1 MGYLMKMGSKEI
13 HSPMNFKNDD
23 AKLLSLSKGLFGV
36 DTTVETEQKNLARRR
51 QGYLKDKS
59 KYMSALFKDT
69 APKYFVDYNF
79 KIGNKGD
86 VTMDFR
92 KGSEKKRG
100 LLTRGMYN
108 NTLSVQPSFTKL
120 GQEQKTIMD
129 RTKNYGGQKT
139 SKRQFGY
146 AQEFKDRIVRKQRV
160 NQAKKTIYG
169 DYSERFLNK
178 YK

>member
-1 MGYLMKMGSKEI
+1 MKMGSKEV

-79 KIGNKGD
+79 KISNQGD
-86 VTMDFR
+86 VTMEFR
-92 KGSEKKRG
+92 KGSEKKRNLKTYAG
-100 LLTRGMYN
+100 GGSTIEAINKFDHKSSFEHVSSGGGAFLELLEKGTLPGMEN
-108 NTLSVQPSFTKL
+108 LV
-120 GQEQKTIMD
+120 
-129 RTKNYGGQKT
+129 KN
-139 SKRQFGY
+139 
-146 AQEFKDRIVRKQRV
+146 E
-160 NQAKKTIYG
+160 
-169 DYSERFLNK
+169 
-178 YK
+178 

>member
-1 MGYLMKMGSKEI
+1 MKMGSKEM
-13 HSPMNFKNDD
+13 HSPMNFKNND
-23 AKLLSLSKGLFGV
+23 AKLLSLSKGIFGV
-36 DTTVETEQKNLARRR
+36 DTTVETEQKNLARRK

-59 KYMSALFKDT
+59 KYGAN

-79 KIGNKGD
+79 KISNQGD

-100 LLTRGMYN
+100 LLSRGMYD
-108 NTLSVQPSFTKL
+108 NTLFVQPSFTKI
-120 GQEQKTIMD
+120 GKEQKTIMD

-139 SKRQFGY
+139 NKRQFGY
-146 AQEFKDRIVRKQRV
+146 AQEFKDRIIRKQRV